1 MQLKMNESRIEEI
14 IRVFNR
20 RLTATPTEFHRYL
33 FYEIDWEDKL
43 IGIKGPR
50 GCGKTT
56 LLLQHIKQ
64 SFHGQELEKVLYVS
78 LDNIW
83 FADNK
88 ILDLVDFHYNHG
100 GTHIFIDEIHY
111 EPKWQTMLK
120 NMSDNYP
127 GMYIVYTGSSM
138 LEIDAHEGDL
148 SRRQVMYEMR
158 GMSFREYLEY
168 EGVVK
173 HERLTLEQ
181 LMDNHV
187 EIAMDICSRTNVLGC
202 FNKYLREGYY
212 PFYKAVRQ
220 GFDSRLLATVN
231 QVIESDYPQI
241 DDVTVATIR
250 KTKKMLMV
258 LSECV
263 PQLPNMSQLYR
274 ELETDRNN
282 GLKMLRA
289 LERGGLLL
297 LLGSKAKSIN
307 QLSRPDKIYINNPT
321 LMYAL
326 SPRADIGSVRDTF
339 FMNQLSQSHELSYPK
354 AGDFLVDG
362 RYLFEVGGKGKTFS
376 QIKDIP
382 DSYLAVDDT
391 EIGRGAR
398 IPLWLFGMLY

>member
-1 MQLKMNESRIEEI
+1 MNESRIEEI

-43 IGIKGPR
+43 IGMKGPR

-326 SPRADIGSVRDTF
+326 SPRADIGSVRETF

>member
-1 MQLKMNESRIEEI
+1 MNESRIEEI

-168 EGVVK
+168 EAVVK

-326 SPRADIGSVRDTF
+326 SPRADIGSVRETF

>member
-1 MQLKMNESRIEEI
+1 MNESRIEEI

-231 QVIESDYPQI
+231 QVIASDYPQI

-326 SPRADIGSVRDTF
+326 SPRADIGSVRETF

>member
-1 MQLKMNESRIEEI
+1 MNESRIEEI

-307 QLSRPDKIYINNPT
+307 QLSRPNKIYINNPT

-326 SPRADIGSVRDTF
+326 SPRADIGSVRETF

>member
-1 MQLKMNESRIEEI
+1 MNESRIEEI

-88 ILDLVDFHYNHG
+88 ILDLVDYHYNHG

-326 SPRADIGSVRDTF
+326 SPRADIGSVRESF

>member
-1 MQLKMNESRIEEI
+1 MNESRIEEI

>member
-1 MQLKMNESRIEEI
+1 MNESRIEEI

-326 SPRADIGSVRDTF
+326 SPRADIGSVRETF
-339 FMNQLSQSHELSYPK
+339 FMNQLSQAHELSYPK
-354 AGDFLVDG
+354 AGDFLVEG
-362 RYLFEVGGKGKTFS
+362 RYLFEVGGKGKTFT

>member
-1 MQLKMNESRIEEI
+1 
-14 IRVFNR
+14 
-20 RLTATPTEFHRYL
+20 
-33 FYEIDWEDKL
+33 
-43 IGIKGPR
+43 
-50 GCGKTT
+50 
-56 LLLQHIKQ
+56 
-64 SFHGQELEKVLYVS
+64 
-78 LDNIW
+78 
-83 FADNK
+83 
-88 ILDLVDFHYNHG
+88 
-100 GTHIFIDEIHY
+100 
-111 EPKWQTMLK
+111 
-120 NMSDNYP
+120 
-127 GMYIVYTGSSM
+127 
-138 LEIDAHEGDL
+138 
-148 SRRQVMYEMR
+148 
-158 GMSFREYLEY
+158 
-168 EGVVK
+168 
-173 HERLTLEQ
+173 
-181 LMDNHV
+181 
-187 EIAMDICSRTNVLGC
+187 MDICSRTNVLGC

-326 SPRADIGSVRDTF
+326 SPRADIGSVRETF

>member
-1 MQLKMNESRIEEI
+1 MNESRIEEI

-64 SFHGQELEKVLYVS
+64 SFLGQDLEKVLYVS

-326 SPRADIGSVRDTF
+326 SPRADIGSVRETF

>member
-1 MQLKMNESRIEEI
+1 MNESRIEEI

-64 SFHGQELEKVLYVS
+64 SFHGQELAKVLYVS

-326 SPRADIGSVRDTF
+326 SPRADIGSVRETF

>member
-1 MQLKMNESRIEEI
+1 MNESRIEEI

-263 PQLPNMSQLYR
+263 PQLPNMSQL
-274 ELETDRNN
+274 N
-282 GLKMLRA
+282 
-289 LERGGLLL
+289 
-297 LLGSKAKSIN
+297 
-307 QLSRPDKIYINNPT
+307 
-321 LMYAL
+321 
-326 SPRADIGSVRDTF
+326 SV
-339 FMNQLSQSHELSYPK
+339 K
-354 AGDFLVDG
+354 W
-362 RYLFEVGGKGKTFS
+362 
-376 QIKDIP
+376 
-382 DSYLAVDDT
+382 LA
-391 EIGRGAR
+391 
-398 IPLWLFGMLY
+398 

>member
-1 MQLKMNESRIEEI
+1 MNESRIEEI

-111 EPKWQTMLK
+111 EPKWQAMLK

-326 SPRADIGSVRDTF
+326 SPRADIGSVRETF

>member
-1 MQLKMNESRIEEI
+1 MNESRIEEI
-14 IRVFNR
+14 TRVFNR
-20 RLTATPTEFHRYL
+20 RLAATPTEFHRYL

-64 SFHGQELEKVLYVS
+64 SFLGQDLEKVLYVS

-83 FADNK
+83 FADNS
-88 ILDLVDFHYNHG
+88 ILDLVDYHYNHG

-120 NMSDNYP
+120 NLSDNYP

-138 LEIDAHEGDL
+138 LEIEAHEGDL

-173 HERLTLEQ
+173 HESLTLEQ
-181 LMDNHV
+181 LIGNHV

-241 DDVTVATIR
+241 DDVTVTTIR

-326 SPRADIGSVRDTF
+326 SPRADIGSVRETF

-362 RYLFEVGGKGKTFS
+362 RYLFEVGGKGKPFS

>member
-1 MQLKMNESRIEEI
+1 MNESRIEEI

-297 LLGSKAKSIN
+297 LLGSKAKSLN

-326 SPRADIGSVRDTF
+326 SPRADIGSVRETF

>member
-1 MQLKMNESRIEEI
+1 MNESRIEEI

-326 SPRADIGSVRDTF
+326 SPRADIGSVRETF

-362 RYLFEVGGKGKTFS
+362 SYLFEVGGKGKTFS

-382 DSYLAVDDT
+382 DSYLAIDDT

>member
-1 MQLKMNESRIEEI
+1 MNESRIEEI

-56 LLLQHIKQ
+56 LLLQYIKQ

-326 SPRADIGSVRDTF
+326 SPRADIGSVRETF

>member
-1 MQLKMNESRIEEI
+1 MNESRIEEI

-289 LERGGLLL
+289 LERGGLIL

-326 SPRADIGSVRDTF
+326 SPRADIGSVRETF

>member
-1 MQLKMNESRIEEI
+1 MNESRIEEI

-307 QLSRPDKIYINNPT
+307 QVSRPDKIYINNPT

-326 SPRADIGSVRDTF
+326 SPRADIGSVRETF

>member
-33 FYEIDWEDKL
+33 FYEIDWKDKL

-88 ILDLVDFHYNHG
+88 ILDLVDYHYNHG

-148 SRRQVMYEMR
+148 SRRQMMYEMR

-181 LMDNHV
+181 LMGNHV

-282 GLKMLRA
+282 GLKMIRA

-326 SPRADIGSVRDTF
+326 SPRADIGSVRETF

>member
-1 MQLKMNESRIEEI
+1 MKESRIEEI

-326 SPRADIGSVRDTF
+326 SPRADIGSVRETF

>member
-1 MQLKMNESRIEEI
+1 MNESRIEEI

-326 SPRADIGSVRDTF
+326 SPRADIGSVRETF

-362 RYLFEVGGKGKTFS
+362 RYLFEVGGKGKTLS
-376 QIKDIP
+376 QIKDIR

-391 EIGRGAR
+391 ELGRGAR

>member
-1 MQLKMNESRIEEI
+1 MNESRIEEI

-326 SPRADIGSVRDTF
+326 SPRADIGSVRETF
-339 FMNQLSQSHELSYPK
+339 FMNQLSRSLGLSYPK
-354 AGDFLVDG
+354 AGGFLVDG

>member
-1 MQLKMNESRIEEI
+1 MNESRIEEI

-250 KTKKMLMV
+250 KTQKMLMV

-326 SPRADIGSVRDTF
+326 SPRADIGSVRETF

>member
-1 MQLKMNESRIEEI
+1 MNESRIEEI

-88 ILDLVDFHYNHG
+88 ILDLVDYHYNHG

-181 LMDNHV
+181 LMGNHV

-263 PQLPNMSQLYR
+263 PLLPNMSQLYR

-326 SPRADIGSVRDTF
+326 SPRADIGSVRESF

-354 AGDFLVDG
+354 VGDFLVDG
-362 RYLFEVGGKGKTFS
+362 RYLFEVGGKGKTFC

>member
-1 MQLKMNESRIEEI
+1 MNESRIEEI

-158 GMSFREYLEY
+158 GLSFREYLEY

-173 HERLTLEQ
+173 HKRLTLEQ
-181 LMDNHV
+181 LMGNHV

-297 LLGSKAKSIN
+297 LLGSKTKSIN

-326 SPRADIGSVRDTF
+326 SPRADIGSVRETF

-362 RYLFEVGGKGKTFS
+362 SYLFEVGGKGKTFS

>member
-297 LLGSKAKSIN
+297 LLGSKTKSIN

-326 SPRADIGSVRDTF
+326 SPRADIGSVRETF
-339 FMNQLSQSHELSYPK
+339 FMNQLSQAHELSYPK
-354 AGDFLVDG
+354 AGDFLVEG
-362 RYLFEVGGKGKTFS
+362 RYLFEVGGKGKTFT

>member
-1 MQLKMNESRIEEI
+1 MNESRIEEI

-326 SPRADIGSVRDTF
+326 SPRADIGSVRETF
-339 FMNQLSQSHELSYPK
+339 FMNQLSQAHELSYPK
-354 AGDFLVDG
+354 AGDFLVEG

>member
-1 MQLKMNESRIEEI
+1 MNESRIEEI

-202 FNKYLREGYY
+202 FNKYLRKGYY

-326 SPRADIGSVRDTF
+326 SPRADIGSVRETF

>member
-1 MQLKMNESRIEEI
+1 MNESRIEEI

-111 EPKWQTMLK
+111 EPKLQTMLK

-326 SPRADIGSVRDTF
+326 SPRADIGSVRETF

>member
-1 MQLKMNESRIEEI
+1 MNESRIEEI

-181 LMDNHV
+181 LMGNHV

-326 SPRADIGSVRDTF
+326 SPRADIGSVRETF

-362 RYLFEVGGKGKTFS
+362 SYLFEVGGKGKTFS

>member
-1 MQLKMNESRIEEI
+1 MNESRIEEI
-14 IRVFNR
+14 TRVVNR
-20 RLTATPTEFHRYL
+20 RLAATPTEFHRYL

-64 SFHGQELEKVLYVS
+64 SFLGQDLEKVLYVS

-83 FADNK
+83 FADNS
-88 ILDLVDFHYNHG
+88 ILDLVDYHYNHG

-120 NMSDNYP
+120 NLSDNYP

-138 LEIDAHEGDL
+138 LEIEAHEGDL

-173 HERLTLEQ
+173 HESLTLEQ
-181 LMDNHV
+181 LIGNHV
-187 EIAMDICSRTNVLGC
+187 EIAMEICSKTNVLGC

-212 PFYKAVRQ
+212 PFYKSVRQ
-220 GFDSRLLATVN
+220 GFESRLLATVN

-241 DDVTVATIR
+241 DDVTVTTIR

-326 SPRADIGSVRDTF
+326 SPRADIGSVRETF
-339 FMNQLSQSHELSYPK
+339 FMNQLSQAHELSYPK
-354 AGDFLVDG
+354 AGDFLVEG
-362 RYLFEVGGKGKTFS
+362 RYLFEVGGKGKTFT

>member
-1 MQLKMNESRIEEI
+1 MNESRIEEI

-241 DDVTVATIR
+241 GDVTVATIR

-326 SPRADIGSVRDTF
+326 SPRADIGSVRETF

>member
-1 MQLKMNESRIEEI
+1 M
-14 IRVFNR
+14 
-20 RLTATPTEFHRYL
+20 
-33 FYEIDWEDKL
+33 
-43 IGIKGPR
+43 
-50 GCGKTT
+50 
-56 LLLQHIKQ
+56 
-64 SFHGQELEKVLYVS
+64 
-78 LDNIW
+78 
-83 FADNK
+83 
-88 ILDLVDFHYNHG
+88 
-100 GTHIFIDEIHY
+100 
-111 EPKWQTMLK
+111 
-120 NMSDNYP
+120 
-127 GMYIVYTGSSM
+127 
-138 LEIDAHEGDL
+138 
-148 SRRQVMYEMR
+148 
-158 GMSFREYLEY
+158 
-168 EGVVK
+168 
-173 HERLTLEQ
+173 
-181 LMDNHV
+181 
-187 EIAMDICSRTNVLGC
+187 
-202 FNKYLREGYY
+202 REGYY

-220 GFDSRLLATVN
+220 GFESRLLATVN

-263 PQLPNMSQLYR
+263 PQLSNMSQLYR

-297 LLGSKAKSIN
+297 LLGSKTKSIN

-326 SPRADIGSVRDTF
+326 SPRADIGSVRETF

-398 IPLWLFGMLY
+398 IPLWLFDYQKNDN

>member
-1 MQLKMNESRIEEI
+1 MNESRIEEI

-173 HERLTLEQ
+173 HRRLTLEQ
-181 LMDNHV
+181 LMGNHV
-187 EIAMDICSRTNVLGC
+187 EIAMDICSQTNVLGC

-326 SPRADIGSVRDTF
+326 SPRADIGSVRESF